1 MATTLGLIDANV
13 SSFTVALTS
22 LTMMLIPALS
32 HVARRLA
39 PMVRE
44 DKPLDPEL
52 TVAPSG
58 GTNHAIVIGHG
69 RVGQVVCSMLDR
81 HKFQY
86 IAVDNDAAAVPE
98 QRRQGRTVYYGDA
111 TNPEF
116 LKICGLMEAAAVI
129 VTIGEAKGID
139 EIVAQ
144 VRALRQDMLVVSRA
158 RDAEH
163 ARHLYQIGVT
173 DAVPETIEASLLL
186 SEAALIGLGVAM
198 GLVVAS
204 IHERREEFRHELQQ
218 AAGGTRPSAE
228 TTGVRRKPSH

>member
-1 MATTLGLIDANV
+1 
-13 SSFTVALTS
+13 
-22 LTMMLIPALS
+22 
-32 HVARRLA
+32 
-39 PMVRE
+39 
-44 DKPLDPEL
+44 
-52 TVAPSG
+52 
-58 GTNHAIVIGHG
+58 
-69 RVGQVVCSMLDR
+69 
-81 HKFQY
+81 
-86 IAVDNDAAAVPE
+86 
-98 QRRQGRTVYYGDA
+98 
-111 TNPEF
+111 
-116 LKICGLMEAAAVI
+116 MEAAAII

-204 IHERREEFRHELQQ
+204 IHEKREEFRHELQQ
-218 AAGGTRPSAE
+218 AGGGTRPGGE
-228 TTGVRRKPSH
+228 TTGVRRKH

>member
-1 MATTLGLIDANV
+1 
-13 SSFTVALTS
+13 
-22 LTMMLIPALS
+22 
-32 HVARRLA
+32 
-39 PMVRE
+39 
-44 DKPLDPEL
+44 
-52 TVAPSG
+52 
-58 GTNHAIVIGHG
+58 
-69 RVGQVVCSMLDR
+69 
-81 HKFQY
+81 
-86 IAVDNDAAAVPE
+86 
-98 QRRQGRTVYYGDA
+98 
-111 TNPEF
+111 
-116 LKICGLMEAAAVI
+116 MEAAAVI

-204 IHERREEFRHELQQ
+204 IHEKRDEFRHELQQ
-218 AAGGTRPSAE
+218 AAGGIRPGGE
-228 TTGVRRKPSH
+228 TTGVKRKSSH

>member
-1 MATTLGLIDANV
+1 
-13 SSFTVALTS
+13 
-22 LTMMLIPALS
+22 
-32 HVARRLA
+32 
-39 PMVRE
+39 
-44 DKPLDPEL
+44 
-52 TVAPSG
+52 
-58 GTNHAIVIGHG
+58 
-69 RVGQVVCSMLDR
+69 
-81 HKFQY
+81 
-86 IAVDNDAAAVPE
+86 
-98 QRRQGRTVYYGDA
+98 
-111 TNPEF
+111 
-116 LKICGLMEAAAVI
+116 MEAAAVI

-204 IHERREEFRHELQQ
+204 IHEKREEFRHELQQ
-218 AAGGTRPSAE
+218 AAGGTRPAAE
-228 TTGVRRKPSH
+228 TTGVRRKPSPDLRTTPSGSTVPADALRYRALLQSGRISPETPSKAPSTSSATRRRL

>member
-1 MATTLGLIDANV
+1 MV
-13 SSFTVALTS
+13 
-22 LTMMLIPALS
+22 LIPALS
-32 HVARRLA
+32 HIARWLA

-52 TVAPSG
+52 AVAPSG
-58 GTNHAIVIGHG
+58 GRGHAIVIGHG
-69 RVGQVVCSMLDR
+69 RVGQVVCTMLDR
-81 HKFQY
+81 HQFKY
-86 IAVDNDAAAVPE
+86 VAVDNDAGAVPE

-116 LKICGLMEAAAVI
+116 LKSCGLMEAAAVI
-129 VTIGEAKGID
+129 VTIAEARGID

-144 VRALRQDMLVVSRA
+144 VRALRKDMLIVSRA

-204 IHERREEFRHELQQ
+204 IHEKRDEFRHELQK
-218 AAGGTRPSAE
+218 AAGGTRPAE
-228 TTGVRRKPSH
+228 KTTSVRRKPSQ

>member
-1 MATTLGLIDANV
+1 MD
-13 SSFTVALTS
+13 
-22 LTMMLIPALS
+22 
-32 HVARRLA
+32 
-39 PMVRE
+39 
-44 DKPLDPEL
+44 
-52 TVAPSG
+52 
-58 GTNHAIVIGHG
+58 
-69 RVGQVVCSMLDR
+69 
-81 HKFQY
+81 
-86 IAVDNDAAAVPE
+86 
-98 QRRQGRTVYYGDA
+98 
-111 TNPEF
+111 
-116 LKICGLMEAAAVI
+116 AAAVI